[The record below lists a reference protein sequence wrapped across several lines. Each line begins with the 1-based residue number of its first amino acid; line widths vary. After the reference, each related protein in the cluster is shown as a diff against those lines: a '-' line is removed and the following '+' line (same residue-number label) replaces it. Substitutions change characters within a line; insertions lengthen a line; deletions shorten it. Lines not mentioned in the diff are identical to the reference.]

1 MRGMPREGPR
11 GPKFPLLGRFG
22 PKRVLQT
29 RSELASRLHASDYQK
44 GRSVF
49 SLRRGACP
57 GGAPEDLNVNCL
69 VESGP
74 NKVCRLAASWR
85 VNLRAADDQKKKV
98 GIFVKTR
105 RMPREGPRGP
115 KRDLLGRIG
124 PKKVLQTRRELA
136 RRLRAS
142 DDQKRK
148 VGIFVKTRRMPKR
161 GPQAA

>member
-29 RSELASRLHASDYQK
+29 RSELASRLCAS
-44 GRSVF
+44 
-49 SLRRGACP
+49 
-57 GGAPEDLNVNCL
+57 
-69 VESGP
+69 
-74 NKVCRLAASWR
+74 
-85 VNLRAADDQKKKV
+85 DDQKRKV

-115 KRDLLGRIG
+115 KRDLLGQIG
-124 PKKVLQTRRELA
+124 PKKVPQTRSELG